1 MKVGLK
7 FEFAQV
13 KDRVQGHLIKNIDRV
28 RKDRA
33 KGGGGDGGKGKE
45 WKPARTLD
53 WWGRERVG
61 EATLILVYL
70 VYFYCV
76 CSKDCMIYSDMQNII
91 IILHV
96 LS

>member
-1 MKVGLK
+1 MPKVFPTCVTTCRFKVESRIANAICQNNSLMKVGLK

-33 KGGGGDGGKGKE
+33 KGGGDGGKGKE

-53 WWGRERVG
+53 
-61 EATLILVYL
+61 
-70 VYFYCV
+70 
-76 CSKDCMIYSDMQNII
+76 
-91 IILHV
+91 
-96 LS
+96 